1 MLQLHMLLSI
11 FCTSRAFSLL
21 VLYYY
26 NKVGRHLMEGVGAY
40 VGMYVCRKDVLI
52 DGYLGGNVCTL
63 IGA

>member
-40 VGMYVCRKDVLI
+40 VGMYVCRKDVE
-52 DGYLGGNVCTL
+52 YLLMVISEGMYVH
-63 IGA
+63 

>member
-1 MLQLHMLLSI
+1 
-11 FCTSRAFSLL
+11 
-21 VLYYY
+21 
-26 NKVGRHLMEGVGAY
+26 MEGVGAY